1 MALVTAAA
9 VGEKTDQIRSAFNAV
24 YANNGIVKS
33 RVNEQIRLLK
43 QRERGIKEYPSLFT

>member
-24 YANNGIVKS
+24 LLQNDIVME
-33 RVNEQIRLLK
+33 RVRN
-43 QRERGIKEYPSLFT
+43 